1 MNLLYNGRTGFHCLM
16 QRKIRVYSFQW
27 VGQGKEGKGQE
38 LRRELADGREA
49 GD

>member
-1 MNLLYNGRTGFHCLM
+1 MVEWTGFHCLM
-16 QRKIRVYSFQW
+16 QHKIHVYSFQW
-27 VGQGKEGKGQE
+27 VGQGKEGRGQE